1 MEKHYEK
8 AVELFLNGRN
18 CAQAVVCAY
27 ADELGIDFET
37 LLKLSSSFGGGMGRL
52 REVCGA
58 VSGMFIV
65 AGLKKGYI
73 STSDDD
79 KEKHY
84 TLIQELGHKFQ
95 EEHGSMICRELLNLM
110 EHESSPKPTKRTKTF
125 YKERPC
131 AKFIESACKILD
143 ETIS

>member
-1 MEKHYEK
+1 MKNHSEK
-8 AVELFLNGRN
+8 AVELFLSGRN
-18 CAQAVVCAY
+18 CAQSVLCAY

-37 LLKLSSSFGGGMGRL
+37 LLKISSSFGGGMGRL
-52 REVCGA
+52 REVCGG
-58 VSGMFIV
+58 VSAMFMV
-65 AGLKKGYI
+65 AGLKRGY
-73 STSDDD
+73 TTLNDED

-95 EEHGSMICRELLNLM
+95 EEHGSIVCRELLNLL
-110 EHESSPKPTKRTKTF
+110 EHESSPKPTKRTENF

-143 ETIS
+143 ETII

>member
-1 MEKHYEK
+1 MKNHSEK
-8 AVELFLNGRN
+8 AVELFLSGRN
-18 CAQAVVCAY
+18 CAQAVLGAY

-58 VSGMFIV
+58 VSAMFMV
-65 AGLKKGYI
+65 AGLKRGY
-73 STSDDD
+73 TSLSDED

-95 EEHGSMICRELLNLM
+95 EEHGSIVCRELLSLL
-110 EHESSPKPTKRTKTF
+110 EHESSPKPTKRTENF

-131 AKFIESACKILD
+131 AKFIEFACKILD
-143 ETIS
+143 ETII

>member
-1 MEKHYEK
+1 MKKHYEK
-8 AVELFLNGRN
+8 AVELFLSGRN
-18 CAQAVVCAY
+18 CAQAVLCAY
-27 ADELGIDFET
+27 ADELDIDFET
-37 LLKLSSSFGGGMGRL
+37 LLKISSSFGGGMGKL

-58 VSGMFIV
+58 VSAMFMV
-65 AGLKKGYI
+65 AGLKRGY
-73 STSDDD
+73 TSFSDED
-79 KEKHY
+79 KQKHY

-95 EEHGSMICRELLNLM
+95 EEHGSIVCRELLNLL
-110 EHESSPKPTKRTKTF
+110 EHESSPKPTKRTENF